1 MDTALLALNE
11 KIKKE
16 EEIKKAK
23 KELGMLK
30 RKKEALAT
38 RDQNIRQDI
47 NRGKLGPLSSYKLPS
62 EDCSSSPKK
71 KVTEEDIRRLKQTA
85 RIHQKLKGV
94 AMCYGVTS
102 YREKADDETKYM
114 FDPYV
119 AGKPYGPYDLR
130 LKMSPGQ
137 APVLL
142 GHSLPAVVSVRS
154 LFNKHLAQ
162 AANNQHR
169 NNRLFL
175 DEVFLHL
182 RSFLSRKQQFE
193 ELKESFGSGLLESN
207 AKNDFTEIN
216 FSLSAETDE
225 CDMTIKFSMAYDK
238 DMERPRNRSIEVD
251 FEPEVEEEE
260 EERILRECHLFYKK
274 SLVAALNAVF

>member
-23 KELGMLK
+23 RELGMLK

-38 RDQNIRQDI
+38 RDQNVRQDI
-47 NRGKLGPLSSYKLPS
+47 NRGVLGPLSNYKLPS
-62 EDCSSSPKK
+62 EDSSSSPKK

-114 FDPYV
+114 FDPYI

-130 LKMSPGQ
+130 LKMRFVVEFSSRSIDNQFPCSSGQ
-137 APVLL
+137 PPVLL
-142 GHSLPAVVSVRS
+142 GHSLPGVVSVRS

-162 AANNQHR
+162 TADKQQR

-175 DEVFLHL
+175 DEVFINL

-193 ELKESFGSGLLESN
+193 ELKERWALVCNL
-207 AKNDFTEIN
+207 
-216 FSLSAETDE
+216 FSLET
-225 CDMTIKFSMAYDK
+225 
-238 DMERPRNRSIEVD
+238 N
-251 FEPEVEEEE
+251 
-260 EERILRECHLFYKK
+260 IL
-274 SLVAALNAVF
+274 